1 MTFPTIPDLPVS
13 SQANDSD
20 QMLIRQPAGGAGT
33 DKSIQVRLLRG
44 VNISALATLPSTP
57 LGTDLML
64 ISRGGVNYKI
74 EYSEVSFVSGTKCW
88 FFADS
93 PPDGWAIFG
102 AGDTLLGV
110 KGGATYLVGG
120 NVAGTWQQTGHAL
133 TLAQI
138 PPHSH
143 RVRAGHDSST
153 NTNNGFAR
161 RAKNETVASI
171 IKTNDQGNGQHHDHG
186 AAWRPLA
193 SVGIIC
199 IKD

>member
-1 MTFPTIPDLPVS
+1 
-13 SQANDSD
+13 
-20 QMLIRQPAGGAGT
+20 
-33 DKSIQVRLLRG
+33 
-44 VNISALATLPSTP
+44 
-57 LGTDLML
+57 ML